1 MITTVIIL
9 SAALVIVGIAFV
21 VCLIKRLQ
29 TDRDLLRLTNTYDE
43 LLRKAEKLESEKDN
57 LLQEAGKLSIED
69 AKKAEKIDLLN
80 KRIEEL
86 NDSIKDLTAKR
97 AEQAQT
103 IIQAEAQKA
112 ELSARLDN
120 AKKLIEET
128 KTRQAE
134 LNKQTEENFKVIA
147 NDILK
152 QNSNDFK
159 QANEMRLSEILKP
172 FKENVENMQRSIKEY
187 YENGIKE
194 TSSLKTTID
203 ELTRLNNQLGKEA
216 NELSAALRGNK
227 NNTQGPW
234 GETILRQILEGSGLI
249 EGVNFTLQATHNP
262 DGSKIDGDFRPDALL
277 YMPDNNVL
285 VVDSKVNITSY
296 VNYANAED
304 DDERKRLLA
313 EHVKAVE
320 TQIGGLSSKCYQKAV
335 KNSADFVIMFMPNE
349 GAYIAAMHADP
360 ELWNKA
366 YKKHVL
372 LVSPTHLISVVKM
385 MEQLWNNDKQNRNA
399 IAIAEES
406 GKLIDKLSAFVTDMS
421 AIGDSL
427 DKARKNYDSAM
438 GKLRDGRGNILSRAD
453 KITKLGAKATKQL
466 PIASNTEE

>member
-1 MITTVIIL
+1 MITPITIL
-9 SAALVIVGIAFV
+9 SLALAIVGIAFV
-21 VCLIKRLQ
+21 VCLFKRLQ
-29 TDRDLLRLTNTYDE
+29 TVRELFRLTNSYDD
-43 LLRKAEKLESEKDN
+43 LQRKAEKLESEKDN

-112 ELSARLDN
+112 ELCARLDN

-172 FKENVENMQRSIKEY
+172 FKENVESMQRSIKEY

-262 DGSKIDGDFRPDALL
+262 DGSKIDGDYRPDALL

-466 PIASNTEE
+466 PMASNTEE

>member
-112 ELSARLDN
+112 ELCARLDN

-262 DGSKIDGDFRPDALL
+262 DGSKIDGDYRPDALL

-399 IAIAEES
+399 LAIAEES
-406 GKLIDKLSAFVTDMS
+406 GKLIDKLAAFVDDMK
-421 AIGDSL
+421 AVGDSL
-427 DKARKNYDSAM
+427 GKAQKNYDSAM

-466 PIASNTEE
+466 PMASNTEE

>member
-262 DGSKIDGDFRPDALL
+262 DGSKIDGDYRPDALL

>member
-112 ELSARLDN
+112 ELCARLDN

-128 KTRQAE
+128 KARQAE

-159 QANEMRLSEILKP
+159 Q
-172 FKENVENMQRSIKEY
+172 
-187 YENGIKE
+187 
-194 TSSLKTTID
+194 
-203 ELTRLNNQLGKEA
+203 A

-262 DGSKIDGDFRPDALL
+262 DGSKIDGDYRPDALL
-277 YMPDNNVL
+277 YLPDKKVL

-296 VNYANAED
+296 VDYANAEND
-304 DDERKRLLA
+304 NDRKQLLA

-320 TQIGGLSSKCYQKAV
+320 LQIGNLSKKGYQNAV

-349 GAYIAAMHADP
+349 GAYIAAMHGDP

-366 YKKHVL
+366 YNKHVL

-406 GKLIDKLSAFVTDMS
+406 GKLIDKLAAFVNDMS
-421 AIGDSL
+421 NVGDNL
-427 DKARKNYDSAM
+427 NKASRSYDSAM
-438 GKLRDGRGNILSRAD
+438 NKLRDGKGNILSRAD
-453 KITKLGAKATKQL
+453 KIAKLGAKATRQL
-466 PIASNTEE
+466 PANGESDE